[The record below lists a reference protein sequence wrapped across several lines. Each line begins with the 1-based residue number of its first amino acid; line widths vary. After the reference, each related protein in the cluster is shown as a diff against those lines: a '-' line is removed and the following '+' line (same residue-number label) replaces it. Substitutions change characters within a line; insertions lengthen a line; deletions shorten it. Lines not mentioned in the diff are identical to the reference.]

1 MERKRILGMGCVT
14 NYSAVPS
21 HDEGGAFLKVGG
33 GTKVNNPVQG
43 LEKQQE
49 EEVESV
55 YVCTCFSIH
64 KEEENKNILIK
75 KGGAVITSS

>member
-49 EEVESV
+49 EEEEEVESV
-55 YVCTCFSIH
+55 CTCVRVSRFTRKRKTKIY
-64 KEEENKNILIK
+64 
-75 KGGAVITSS
+75 

>member
-43 LEKQQE
+43 LEKQ

-55 YVCTCFSIH
+55 CTCVRVSRFTRKRKTKIY
-64 KEEENKNILIK
+64 
-75 KGGAVITSS
+75 

>member
-1 MERKRILGMGCVT
+1 MGCVT

-43 LEKQQE
+43 LEKQ

-75 KGGAVITSS
+75 KGGAVITSP